1 MRERQCIC
9 NGFARPNG
17 CSRVTHSRHVVVIGG
32 GVSGL
37 TTALTVLADSPQ
49 PVSVTV
55 LESQATVG
63 GIIRTSPFAGLPAVD
78 EAADAFLT
86 RVPWAAHLATELGLG
101 AALTSPTGA
110 HAYVWHNGMHT
121 IPGDLLLGVPA
132 KVKSFATSGLI
143 SPRGKLRAAL
153 EPVLPRTTP
162 KDSIGHYVRRRFGH
176 EIHERLV
183 DPLVGSI
190 YAADTDNFSLAAVPQ
205 IAALTNQR
213 SMLMAAAAAR
223 KAATSSPSST
233 APIFGTPLRG
243 MGALIDTLAERVVAL
258 GGTIRTSATVENI
271 ERHHHGFNVSLPG
284 HSIACDAI
292 VIASPARKSA
302 DFVAG
307 VNKHAASLL
316 RQWDHASVVLIT
328 MAIPANQWPSHLT
341 GSGYLVPKPDQR
353 WVTAASFGSNKW
365 AHWRPVDGSMILRVS
380 LGRDGLDVMHYD
392 NDQLLNLALAD
403 MKLHINA
410 DLTPTEVRTSRWAES
425 FPQYRPYHFDKL
437 ADVERS
443 VNEHGGGIFFA
454 GASYRGIGIPAC
466 VQQARNAGE
475 SALAHLASLSQ

>member
-1 MRERQCIC
+1 MCQRQCIC
-9 NGFARPNG
+9 DGIASPHGVN
-17 CSRVTHSRHVVVIGG
+17 RVTNSRHVVVIGG

-49 PVSVTV
+49 PISVTV
-55 LESQATVG
+55 LESQPTVG

-86 RVPWAAHLATELGLG
+86 RVPWASQLATELGLG

-121 IPGDLLLGVPA
+121 IPSDLLLGVPA
-132 KVKSFATSGLI
+132 KMKSFATSRLI
-143 SPRGKLRAAL
+143 SPRGKVRAAI
-153 EPVLPRTTP
+153 EPLLPRTTP
-162 KDSIGHYVRRRFGH
+162 KDSIGHYVRRRFGA

-205 IAALTNQR
+205 IAALTTER
-213 SMLMAAAAAR
+213 SMLLAAAQAR
-223 KAATSSPSST
+223 KAATTSPQST

-271 ERHHHGFNVSLPG
+271 ERHHKGYNVSLAD
-284 HSIACDAI
+284 HTLQCDAI
-292 VIASPARKSA
+292 AIASPARKSA
-302 DFVAG
+302 DFVQG
-307 VNKHAASLL
+307 INKHAASLL

-365 AHWRPVDGSMILRVS
+365 AHWRPTDGSMILRVS
-380 LGRDGLDVMHYD
+380 LGRDGLDVMHFD

-403 MKLHINA
+403 MKLHLNA

-425 FPQYRPYHFDKL
+425 FPQYRPRHFEKL
-437 ADVERS
+437 AEVERFIS
-443 VNEHGGGIFFA
+443 SDGDGIFFA

-466 VQQARNAGE
+466 VQQARVAGE
-475 SALAHLASLSQ
+475 SILKHVASLPQ